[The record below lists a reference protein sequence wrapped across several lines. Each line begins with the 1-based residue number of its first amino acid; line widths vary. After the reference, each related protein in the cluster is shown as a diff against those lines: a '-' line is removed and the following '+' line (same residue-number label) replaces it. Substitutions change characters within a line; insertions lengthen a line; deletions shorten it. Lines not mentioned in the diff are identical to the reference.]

1 MQHSRFPTDDIWAIS
16 IAVGKEMDASAC
28 CADNKQ
34 AVDEEADHEEQ
45 QTTNKEGSQ

>member
-1 MQHSRFPTDDIWAIS
+1 MIFGLYLLLW
-16 IAVGKEMDASAC
+16 GKKMDASAC

-45 QTTNKEGSQ
+45 QTTYKEGSL